1 MALATRAENSE
12 SEAAIADKVRRNTQR
27 VLEAAKAGNLLPRG
41 GGSIGRPGDHR
52 SEETPSAEASVCQAG

>member
-27 VLEAAKAGNLLPRG
+27 VLEAAKAGNLLPRAAAVALG
-41 GGSIGRPGDHR
+41 ERRLRKAVAFRRWS
-52 SEETPSAEASVCQAG
+52 